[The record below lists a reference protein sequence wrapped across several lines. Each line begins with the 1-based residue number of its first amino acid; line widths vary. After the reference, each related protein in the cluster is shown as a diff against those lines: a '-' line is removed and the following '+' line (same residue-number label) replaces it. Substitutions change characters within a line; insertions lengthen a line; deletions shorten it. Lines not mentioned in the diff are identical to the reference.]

1 MENPSPAGLLF
12 LRSVQ
17 PGKVWS
23 CFSYST
29 CKMEVVRT
37 TCLLSLRPQP
47 QDEEDVSP
55 EGKGWSLAAGDA
67 PTPSAVPAQSSL
79 AALPFCVPPTGTAG
93 VFSLVLRHLP
103 RSLHCGAAEKET
115 ELFGVL

>member
-23 CFSYST
+23 CFSYSM

-37 TCLLSLRPQP
+37 TWLLSLRA
-47 QDEEDVSP
+47 QDEEDVFP
-55 EGKGWSLAAGDA
+55 KGKGWSLAAGDA
-67 PTPSAVPAQSSL
+67 PTTSAVPAKSSL
-79 AALPFCVPPTGTAG
+79 AALQPC
-93 VFSLVLRHLP
+93 
-103 RSLHCGAAEKET
+103 
-115 ELFGVL
+115 LFVCHQQAQLASSPWS